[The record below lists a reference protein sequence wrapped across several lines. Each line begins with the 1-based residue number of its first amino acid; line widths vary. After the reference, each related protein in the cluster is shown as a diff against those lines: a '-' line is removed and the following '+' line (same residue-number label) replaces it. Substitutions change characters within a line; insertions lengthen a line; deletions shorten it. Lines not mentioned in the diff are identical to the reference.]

1 MDDYRH
7 RYVGIM
13 YINNPK
19 LSSKEI
25 IESAELTLDPHNCP
39 SNFHILYYNENL
51 NFENLRVGIS
61 HRPYSVQ

>member
-1 MDDYRH
+1 
-7 RYVGIM
+7 M